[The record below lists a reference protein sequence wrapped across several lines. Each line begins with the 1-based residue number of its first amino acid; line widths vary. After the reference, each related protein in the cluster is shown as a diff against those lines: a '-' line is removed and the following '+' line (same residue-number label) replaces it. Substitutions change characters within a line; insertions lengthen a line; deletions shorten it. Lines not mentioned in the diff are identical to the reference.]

1 MKIFLILFLSFVSS
15 VFGESFY
22 NINGFLGERDS
33 GMGGAFTAISDDAS
47 GMYYNP
53 AGIAFALNDTIST
66 SSFNYN
72 FTQKTFL
79 NVTGPSQFLG
89 SSQNYVRTSKGLN
102 PNFIGVIS
110 KLGDYR
116 LGFTIINQTTENFDQ
131 FNQVSRPSFLSDLN
145 DVKIK
150 YNQDN
155 SKYLYGPSIA
165 RNISDKLSIGLT
177 VLGFMDKSRINSTT
191 SVSLS
196 DGSYLTNSTFY
207 SRTSYGVLPI
217 LGIQYMPLE
226 KLSIGL
232 SIRKNFNTHGS
243 ERKIVQDVQG
253 TNLQAD
259 TVNIEDSS
267 NQYYGSYVGTS
278 TSFPKTPVNLIG
290 GPHLNGKIPEPT
302 EIRLGT
308 AYYPSSNFLISMD
321 IIHTTAYESMKNL
334 SKTDPTK
341 AYIVY
346 TAEQYR
352 NLRTKETTNYA
363 MGLEYYIMP
372 YLAIRLGAF
381 TNYANTDSFSNSETL
396 QLLLAEGLLRRITDN
411 TNSRGQN
418 PASSSSAVYVQN
430 AGITQILELPSLGA
444 SEFRNEHANLQGY
457 SVGFSYETAKTSLSM
472 TVTSQSG
479 GGRGRLTNVVPVDL
493 KYQGTTVYIIT
504 TIRN

>member
-1 MKIFLILFLSFVSS
+1 MPILLILFLSFVSS
-15 VFGESFY
+15 ILSESFY

-72 FTQKTFL
+72 YTQKTFL

-102 PNFIGVIS
+102 PTFIGVIS

-116 LGFTIINQTTENFDQ
+116 LGFTIINPVTENFDQ
-131 FNQVSRPSFLSDLN
+131 FNQVSRPAFLSGIN
-145 DVKIK
+145 DAKIK
-150 YNQDN
+150 YNEDN

-165 RNISDKLSIGLT
+165 RNITNKLSIGLT
-177 VLGFMDKSRINSTT
+177 VLGFLDKSRINSTT

-196 DGSYLTNSTFY
+196 NGTYLTNSSFY
-207 SRTSYGVLPI
+207 TRTSYGVLPI
-217 LGIQYMPLE
+217 FGIQYMPID
-226 KLSIGL
+226 KLSFGL

-253 TNLQAD
+253 TNLQTD

-267 NQYYGSYVGTS
+267 NKYYGAYVGTS
-278 TSFPKTPVNLIG
+278 NSYPITPVNLIG
-290 GPHLNGKIPEPT
+290 RPHLNGKIPEPT

-321 IIHTTAYESMKNL
+321 IIHTTAYKSMKNL
-334 SKTDPTK
+334 TK
-341 AYIVY
+341 ADPIKANFVY
-346 TAEQYR
+346 SAEQHR
-352 NLRTKETTNYA
+352 NLKTIETTNYA
-363 MGLEYYIMP
+363 MGLEYYVMP
-372 YLAIRLGAF
+372 FLAIRLGAF
-381 TNYANTDSFSNSETL
+381 TNYANTDFFSDNRTL
-396 QLLLAEGLLRRITDN
+396 QLLLAEGLLKRITGN
-411 TNSRGQN
+411 ENSIGRN
-418 PASSSSAVYVQN
+418 PESSSNVVYIQN

-444 SEFRNEHANLQGY
+444 AKYRNEHASLQGY
-457 SVGFSYETAKTSLSM
+457 SIGFSYETAKTSLSM
-472 TVTSQSG
+472 TLTSQSG
-479 GGRGRLTNVVPVDL
+479 GGRGRLTNIVPVDL